1 MPSNQDK
8 NNKKGSA
15 RKGRKIE
22 KLVPSGRLY
31 ISATFNTTLVSVT
44 DPEGNVLC
52 WSSTGESGFTGSRK
66 STPFAATIAIENALK
81 KAKAF
86 GLNEID
92 LYIKGIG
99 PGRDVVL
106 TVLRGAHM
114 QVKMIVDQ
122 TPVPHNGTRSRKAK
136 HNR

>member
-1 MPSNQDK
+1 MKKEATGKK
-8 NNKKGSA
+8 NSRGS
-15 RKGRKIE
+15 RKSASR
-22 KLVPSGRLY
+22 LVPSGRLY
-31 ISATFNTTLVSVT
+31 ISATFNSTLVSVT
-44 DPEGNVLC
+44 DQEGNVLC
-52 WSSTGESGFTGSRK
+52 WSSTGESGFSGSRK
-66 STPFAATIAIENALK
+66 STPFAATIAIENALT

-86 GLNEID
+86 GLSEVD

-106 TVLRGAHM
+106 TVLRST
-114 QVKMIVDQ
+114 QLKVKMIVDQ

>member
-1 MPSNQDK
+1 MPKDT
-8 NNKKGSA
+8 KKPKVSKKQE
-15 RKGRKIE
+15 R
-22 KLVPSGRLY
+22 LVPKGRLY
-31 ISATFNTTLVSVT
+31 ISATFNSTLASVT
-44 DPEGNVLC
+44 DDQGNVIC

-66 STPFAATIAIENALK
+66 STPFAATITIENALN

-86 GLNEID
+86 GMTELD
-92 LYIKGIG
+92 LYLKGIG

-106 TVLRGAHM
+106 NVLRAFRLRIN
-114 QVKMIVDQ
+114 MIVDK

>member
-1 MPSNQDK
+1 MAI
-8 NNKKGSA
+8 KKETTGKKSSRNS
-15 RKGRKIE
+15 RKTTGKA
-22 KLVPSGRLY
+22 VPSGRLY
-31 ISATFNTTLVSVT
+31 ISATFNSTLVSVT
-44 DPEGNVLC
+44 DQGGNVLC
-52 WSSTGESGFTGSRK
+52 WSSTGESGFSGSRK
-66 STPFAATIAIENALK
+66 STPFAATIAIENALA

-86 GLNEID
+86 GLSEVD

-106 TVLRGAHM
+106 TVLRGS
-114 QVKMIVDQ
+114 QLKVKMIVDQ